1 VTADEIEKLA
11 RGVLASDRRAL
22 GKAITLVESSRADHQ
37 AAAQRLLESV
47 LPSTGGA
54 ARLGVSGVPGAGKS
68 TFIEALGLYLIGA
81 GRRVAVLAVDPS
93 SAVTGGSILGD
104 KTRMPRLAAAD
115 AAFIRPSPAA
125 GALGGVARH
134 TREALLLCEAAG
146 FDVVLVETV
155 GVGQS
160 EHIVSSMVDTF
171 LLLALAGAGDELQGI
186 KRGILE
192 LVDVIAINKADG
204 AERERSERTAV
215 EYKSALRLLRGD
227 DAPWVPRVTTVSALE
242 ARGIDR
248 VWALVE
254 EHRSFLAASGQLTER
269 RSAQQRRWLSSLV
282 REALEAELWSNPGV
296 QREAPGIEALV
307 QSGAITPTEGARRL
321 LATFRQR

>member
-1 VTADEIEKLA
+1 MTADEIERLA

-115 AAFIRPSPAA
+115 AAFIRPSPAG

-204 AERERSERTAV
+204 AERERAERTAV

-269 RSAQQRRWLSSLV
+269 RSAQRKRWLSSLV
-282 REALEAELWSNPGV
+282 REALEAELWSTPGV